1 MNIKDLKM
9 IIGVMEDLGHGDD
22 VELVY
27 EDGRDGISE
36 LLPIMARP
44 ITVSG
49 PFPEGSEVKL
59 VFSVDWT

>member
-1 MNIKDLKM
+1 
-9 IIGVMEDLGHGDD
+9 MEDLGHGDD